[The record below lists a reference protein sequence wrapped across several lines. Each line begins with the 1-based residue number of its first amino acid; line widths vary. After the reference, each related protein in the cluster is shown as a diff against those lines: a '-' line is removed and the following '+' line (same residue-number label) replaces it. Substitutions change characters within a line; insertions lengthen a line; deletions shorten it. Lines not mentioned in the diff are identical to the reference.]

1 MTDDRVDK
9 IRTLFNTALEHEGSE
24 RDAFLD
30 EACGGD
36 RSIREEV
43 ESLIDAF
50 EKNTRFLESPS
61 WSEFVGPD
69 AGEGPE
75 SAGLE
80 AEPGLP
86 FERLGEFRLI
96 RRLGEGGMG
105 VVYLAV
111 QESLGRQVA
120 LKITRQDRIGSLEAA
135 ARFWREIEAV
145 SGLRHPNIVT
155 VFGSDE
161 EEGVRYFA
169 MELIPGRGFDEIL
182 RDAAAQGKKIPAPTI
197 LRWIH
202 EIADAL
208 DCAHQAGIIHRDV
221 KPSNIRITPEGRA
234 MLMDFGIARHTMLSS
249 LTLAGEFRGTPRY
262 ASPEQIRAGG
272 KKIDARTDIYSLG
285 ATLYEAVAGR
295 VPFDGETTE
304 QVFQQVLQEE
314 PVPPR
319 RLNPAISRDLD
330 TVILASLEKERSRRY
345 RTVVDFAGDLH
356 GLLTGGT
363 IRVRPAGLGAKV
375 WKRIRRNPLLSAATG
390 IALAAVVT
398 LLVYGAWSYAQITKE
413 TKKQVAVIAFLEDM
427 LLAPDLDREG
437 KDVRV
442 VEILE
447 SALADLDG
455 AFGEEPEIE
464 ALLRSTIG
472 KTYYALGLYKEAE
485 QQISAALA
493 TREDILG
500 SGHRETLTSMSD
512 LSLVFWKLGRIDEAE
527 TLQRRALDGRRRK
540 LGRDHEDTLD
550 SMNSL
555 ATVLV
560 DRNKLAEAESIFRE
574 LMATRSRVV
583 GEEDSSTLTSMNNL
597 GNLFYNQGKLSE
609 AEGIFRRIVEIQT
622 RAMGEKNSV
631 TLTAMNNLAFIL
643 GEEGKF
649 DEAEKVLRRA
659 LEIRKQELGEDHSET
674 LTSMNLLGTFLYRLG
689 KYSDAESLFGRVL
702 ELRIEHL
709 GEEHH
714 ETLTSMNNLAAVLLI
729 QGRLSE
735 AESIHRKALEIKR
748 RDRGEDHPSTLRSK
762 NNLALVLKRKGDF
775 AGAEPLY
782 REVLEAQIRSPGRE
796 HPDTLSTQNNLAAL
810 LMAMDRLDE
819 ADSIFSEIMTIAAKS
834 PEELGYAVLT
844 SRVRYGECLISLERY
859 EEARIQL
866 QIGYDGSKAAHG
878 EKHSLTRDA
887 QTLLQEAS
895 AKVEERAK

>member
-674 LTSMNLLGTFLYRLG
+674 LTSMN
-689 KYSDAESLFGRVL
+689 
-702 ELRIEHL
+702 
-709 GEEHH
+709 
-714 ETLTSMNNLAAVLLI
+714 NLAAVLLI